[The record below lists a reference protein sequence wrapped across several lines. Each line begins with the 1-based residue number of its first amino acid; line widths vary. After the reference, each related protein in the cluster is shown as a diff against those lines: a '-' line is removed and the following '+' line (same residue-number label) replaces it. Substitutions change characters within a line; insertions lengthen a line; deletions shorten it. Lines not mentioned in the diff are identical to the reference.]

1 MSVEYDPF
9 SPEVMLDPYRVYR
22 ELRAAH
28 RAYALPEYDAWALTR
43 FDDVWQA
50 LADRHTFSIVEGPV
64 FRRELL
70 LHHNDGRAPVPP
82 PARPVPSFST
92 LDAPVHTHLRRAM
105 LGPFRPGF
113 VGGLEPT
120 VRRLARERLDELD
133 GQSRFDVRHDYA
145 SPVAAAVAAHQ
156 LGFRVED
163 ARALVEL
170 VNRSVRR
177 APGRSG
183 ATEDGLA
190 ARRELGEFFVALV
203 ADRRARPRPTEPQD
217 ALDGL
222 LAFSMPDGSAPD
234 AEGGH
239 RPLDDA
245 EIADQLS
252 TLFVGGSETL
262 PKVTAGAVHQL
273 WRDPAQ
279 RDALVAEPTRVP
291 AAFEEALRTELPL
304 QFVGRTLLVD
314 AEVAGER
321 MRAGQRVVLLLICAN
336 RDEHEFADPE
346 RFVASR
352 FSGGRLG
359 AGGRNDRNLGLGHGV
374 HVCIGAHVA
383 RLEGTVMLQ
392 ELLARHPRYEVDDTD
407 LRREGSE
414 FHVSWAQMPIV
425 VA

>member
-1 MSVEYDPF
+1 
-9 SPEVMLDPYRVYR
+9 
-22 ELRAAH
+22 
-28 RAYALPEYDAWALTR
+28 
-43 FDDVWQA
+43 
-50 LADRHTFSIVEGPV
+50 
-64 FRRELL
+64 
-70 LHHNDGRAPVPP
+70 
-82 PARPVPSFST
+82 
-92 LDAPVHTHLRRAM
+92 
-105 LGPFRPGF
+105 
-113 VGGLEPT
+113 
-120 VRRLARERLDELD
+120 
-133 GQSRFDVRHDYA
+133 
-145 SPVAAAVAAHQ
+145 
-156 LGFRVED
+156 
-163 ARALVEL
+163 
-170 VNRSVRR
+170 
-177 APGRSG
+177 
-183 ATEDGLA
+183 
-190 ARRELGEFFVALV
+190 
-203 ADRRARPRPTEPQD
+203 
-217 ALDGL
+217 
-222 LAFSMPDGSAPD
+222 
-234 AEGGH
+234 
-239 RPLDDA
+239 
-245 EIADQLS
+245 
-252 TLFVGGSETL
+252 VGGSETL